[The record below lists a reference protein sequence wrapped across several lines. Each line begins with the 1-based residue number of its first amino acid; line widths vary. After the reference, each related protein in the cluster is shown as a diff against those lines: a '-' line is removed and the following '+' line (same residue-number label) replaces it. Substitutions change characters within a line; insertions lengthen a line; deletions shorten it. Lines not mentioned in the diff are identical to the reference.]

1 MSAAAAD
8 VHALL
13 DEAGLGD
20 KAARI
25 DDRLA
30 RLQWG
35 SAFVIVGI
43 SGSAIVAIAPLF
55 RAVPAENPAAF
66 YRKLLEHNAHM
77 GGMASFAIQ
86 PDGWVVLHSGRAL
99 KGLDGTELATMVAAV
114 GRFADLY
121 DDQLIAEFYA
131 AQPEVTNQAPVD
143 EQSEADEG
151 TDEATGG
158 TGEAAPESAAAESVA
173 RTPALTPGE

>member
-1 MSAAAAD
+1 MGAD
-8 VHALL
+8 LHALL
-13 DEAGLGD
+13 AEAGLAD
-20 KAARI
+20 KVARI

-55 RAVPAENPAAF
+55 RAVPTANTAAF
-66 YRKLLEHNAHM
+66 YRKLLEHNSNM

-86 PDGWVVLHSGRAL
+86 PDGWVVLHSGRAV
-99 KGLDGTELATMVAAV
+99 KGLDGAELATMIAAV
-114 GRFADLY
+114 GRFADQY

-131 AQPEVTNQAPVD
+131 AQPDATNQAPLPDV
-143 EQSEADEG
+143 SEPASDSPPP
-151 TDEATGG
+151 TD
-158 TGEAAPESAAAESVA
+158 
-173 RTPALTPGE
+173 